1 MTGGKLPSQRKGKG
15 MGEGLSEGGMEWGR
29 DWDVKI
35 KIN

>member
-1 MTGGKLPSQRKGKG
+1 VAGGKLPSQRKGKG

>member
-1 MTGGKLPSQRKGKG
+1 MAGGKLPSQRKGKG